1 MLFIG
6 IFLLIISI
14 IGLLT
19 YSLIDYNNLSYIKE
33 IFDIAE
39 NNKLFYF
46 ALLFGT
52 IVKVIFCLIIYYFTP
67 NIFVLTNVISSIIN
81 WVFNYFITK
90 NKEETTLNL
99 IFQGIGY
106 FIILFSTII
115 YNEFIIFNFCGL
127 NKNTKRN
134 IAERGLSEDS
144 IMERDSTTSS
154 LIEFNNTYTLKEG
167 ELKEIEDIVQN
178 EMNDLNIS
186 RTSENQS
193 IN

>member
-1 MLFIG
+1 MFYL
-6 IFLLIISI
+6 
-14 IGLLT
+14 
-19 YSLIDYNNLSYIKE
+19 E
-33 IFDIAE
+33 IFE
-39 NNKLFYF
+39 
-46 ALLFGT
+46 
-52 IVKVIFCLIIYYFTP
+52 
-67 NIFVLTNVISSIIN
+67 
-81 WVFNYFITK
+81 
-90 NKEETTLNL
+90 
-99 IFQGIGY
+99 
-106 FIILFSTII
+106 
-115 YNEFIIFNFCGL
+115 FNFCGL

-167 ELKEIEDIVQN
+167 ELKEIQN

>member
-1 MLFIG
+1 M
-6 IFLLIISI
+6 
-14 IGLLT
+14 
-19 YSLIDYNNLSYIKE
+19 K
-33 IFDIAE
+33 
-39 NNKLFYF
+39 NKAYVCL
-46 ALLFGT
+46 AL
-52 IVKVIFCLIIYYFTP
+52 
-67 NIFVLTNVISSIIN
+67 FVLQFISLLLYLEII
-81 WVFNYFITK
+81 
-90 NKEETTLNL
+90 EL
-99 IFQGIGY
+99 
-106 FIILFSTII
+106 
-115 YNEFIIFNFCGL
+115 NFCGL

-154 LIEFNNTYTLKEG
+154 LIEFNNTYTLKAG